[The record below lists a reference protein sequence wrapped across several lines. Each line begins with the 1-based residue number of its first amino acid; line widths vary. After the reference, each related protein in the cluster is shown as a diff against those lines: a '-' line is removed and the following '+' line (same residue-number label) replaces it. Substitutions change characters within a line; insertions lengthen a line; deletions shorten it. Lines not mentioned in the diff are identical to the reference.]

1 MKKSKLTEP
10 NQNAPNAQTPK
21 LPPTEEQIRERAH
34 EIFLARGGCSG
45 NALEDWLIAEKE
57 LKEKYTKIGKSA

>member
-1 MKKSKLTEP
+1 MKKSKRTEP
-10 NQNAPNAQTPK
+10 NQNAGTAQTPM
-21 LPPTEEQIRERAH
+21 LQPTDEQIRERAH

-57 LKEKYTKIGKSA
+57 LKEKYTKIAKSA